1 MNKKDAS
8 LIRAQDEMDDVT
20 REGTQEAGLRSSIK
34 AVKRDAEALR
44 RRENNAKQREAKELR
59 RQERKAAVEE
69 RCKAAHERRQWREYD
84 ADRRAE
90 NPEIGRDV

>member
-34 AVKRDAEALR
+34 AVKRAEEEAR

-59 RQERKAAVEE
+59 RQARKDAVEE
-69 RCKAAHERRQWREYD
+69 RRNAAHERRQWREYD

-90 NPEIGRDV
+90 NPESGRDV